1 MQATKQKPDAATL
14 SGARSAD
21 PASSSLTRALPSR
34 ARGVSAWSHGRLEK
48 ELLNRYATMGPLSGY
63 RRFRYHG
70 RRLAWTFVTTST
82 LFAKRCIDM
91 SAAGVAMV
99 LLSPALLCMI
109 ALIKLDSPGP
119 AFFGQKRVGRYG
131 KLFRMW
137 KFRSMYTDA
146 EKRKDELLE
155 ANEMSGGVTFKMK
168 SDPRVTRVGRFI
180 RKTSIDELPQLWNVF
195 CGDMSLVG
203 PRPPVPREVAEYSLS
218 DRRRLEVTPGITCI
232 WQVSGRSEIPFDQQ
246 VELDVAYIE
255 SQSFWLDLKLL
266 FLTIPAVL
274 LGKGAY

>member
-1 MQATKQKPDAATL
+1 MQTIKDSPQSPTPVEDSPRIVERRAPAPREL
-14 SGARSAD
+14 PRS
-21 PASSSLTRALPSR
+21 
-34 ARGVSAWSHGRLEK
+34 RGISAWSHSRLEK
-48 ELLNRYATMGPLSGY
+48 ELLDRYARMGPLSGY

-70 RRLAWTFVTTST
+70 RRLAWAFVTTST
-82 LFAKRCIDM
+82 HFVKRLIDM
-91 SAAGVAMV
+91 SASGSAML
-99 LLSPALLCMI
+99 LLSPACLFMI
-109 ALIKLDSPGP
+109 VLIKLDSPGP
-119 AFFGQKRVGRYG
+119 AFFGQNRVGRYG
-131 KLFRMW
+131 KLFKMW

-146 EKRKDELLE
+146 EKRKDDLLQ

-232 WQVSGRSEIPFDQQ
+232 WQVSGRSDIPFDQQ

-255 SQSFWLDLKLL
+255 SQSFWLDVKLL
-266 FLTIPAVL
+266 FKTIPAVL